1 MAATLETVTL
11 EKLCGHCGKPIPRGH
26 NYRTKKFCSRPCYNA
41 TKPYSLERAKAAFWS
56 RVNMKAPNGCW
67 EYTGARDKWGYGDIQ
82 FLKKH
87 VQAHRLSWKLLR
99 GEPGELDVLHKC
111 HNPPCCN
118 PAHLYLGTDVENSR
132 DRVLAGRHAVG
143 EQTKRNVLTEAQ
155 AIEILTRSTGE
166 WGEGHRFAKA
176 FRVAPNVIQALLR
189 GQTWKHLPR
198 HRPPTRFAR
207 GRRVQQHAS

>member
-1 MAATLETVTL
+1 MPTNNATLETVTL

-56 RVNMKAPNGCW
+56 RVDMRAPNGCW

-118 PAHLYLGTDVENSR
+118 PAHLYLGTDADNTR
-132 DRVLAGRHAVG
+132 DRVALRRHTFG
-143 EQTKRNVLTEAQ
+143 ERMAHAKLTEVQVLEIRAQ
-155 AIEILTRSTGE
+155 RGAVTQRELAKRYGVNQSTIGHLMVGRS
-166 WGEGHRFAKA
+166 
-176 FRVAPNVIQALLR
+176 
-189 GQTWKHLPR
+189 WKHLP
-198 HRPPTRFAR
+198 
-207 GRRVQQHAS
+207 